1 MNDAP
6 APMSA
11 MKLELPDRE
20 VVLSRIF
27 EANRAL
33 VWKAWT
39 EPKHMA
45 RWFGPRAFA
54 VPICE
59 IDLRIGGAYRIVM
72 RSAEGVD
79 YPMKGVY
86 RDIVPLKLLV
96 FTADLGEHP
105 ADWLALLDDTLGGR
119 GGARAPREFRMTVI
133 FEEHGAKT
141 RLIVRNRFASNA
153 VRDAMAKM
161 GMEEGWRQTL
171 DRLAECLADMNA

>member
-1 MNDAP
+1 
-6 APMSA
+6 

-20 VVLSRIF
+20 VVLTRVF

-39 EPKHMA
+39 EPSHMA

-59 IDLRIGGAYRIVM
+59 IDLRLGGAYRIVM
-72 RSAEGVD
+72 RSGEGVD

-86 RDIVPLKLLV
+86 REIVPQSRLV
-96 FTADLGEHP
+96 FTADLSEHP

-119 GGARAPREFRMTVI
+119 GGARAPREFLMTVI
-133 FEEHGAKT
+133 FEELGAKT
-141 RLIVRNRFASNA
+141 RLTVRNRFASNA

-171 DRLAECLADMNA
+171 DRLAERLADMGS